1 VKIPVRGVSV
11 IAENLGP
18 CFAWIIVLTL
28 WFSSY
33 TISTVDVKETSSE
46 IMELFIRLVNSY
58 NSMEKIPAKHGAEHG
73 LYHSER
79 HLLDKIGDNPDMN
92 ISELAHL
99 VGVTKGAI
107 SQVVRK
113 LEIKGVVRR
122 HKKGSNDK
130 EVFVELTK
138 AGKVIHEK
146 HKAINQETVNA
157 ICKQLER
164 YSDGNV
170 ESLVSM
176 FRWFNTFLDLSREKM
191 KRHTQ
196 TKS

>member
-1 VKIPVRGVSV
+1 M
-11 IAENLGP
+11 
-18 CFAWIIVLTL
+18 
-28 WFSSY
+28 
-33 TISTVDVKETSSE
+33 DVKEASSE
-46 IMELFIRLVNSY
+46 IMDLFIRLVNSY
-58 NSMEKIPAKHGAEHG
+58 NSMEKIPVKHGAGHG

-92 ISELAHL
+92 ITELAHL

-113 LEIKGVVRR
+113 IEIKGVVRR

-138 AGKVIHEK
+138 AGKGIHEK

-157 ICKQLER
+157 LCKQLER
-164 YSDGNV
+164 YSDDNV

-176 FRWFNTFLDLSREKM
+176 FRWFNTFLDLSRKKM
-191 KRHTQ
+191 RRHAQ

>member
-1 VKIPVRGVSV
+1 MDI
-11 IAENLGP
+11 
-18 CFAWIIVLTL
+18 
-28 WFSSY
+28 
-33 TISTVDVKETSSE
+33 KETGSE

-58 NSMEKIPAKHGAEHG
+58 NSMEKIPVKHGAKHG

-92 ISELAHL
+92 ITELAHL
-99 VGVTKGAI
+99 VAVTKGAI
-107 SQVVRK
+107 SQVVKK

-138 AGKVIHEK
+138 TGKGIHK
-146 HKAINQETVNA
+146 RHKAINQETVNA
-157 ICKQLER
+157 LCKQLKS
-164 YSDGNV
+164 YSGDNV

-176 FRWFNTFLDLSREKM
+176 FRWLNTFLDLSREKM
-191 KRHTQ
+191 KRHAH